1 MIAGITGLTLFVAT
15 FCFLAWLCYKIY
27 PSVFLL
33 FRQWCNLRDLSLLP
47 RHWLLGHLYIVREL
61 IARVLV
67 FCPYAYMAHR
77 RMGRPIRV
85 WVRLV
90 TWWLYT
96 YVSRMQVHAWL
107 CTAYYFV
114 LATNQSLFDVSVTL
128 RWWQNTILRLAL
140 ATGQGS
146 LSLAS
151 HKSV

>member
-15 FCFLAWLCYKIY
+15 FCFVAWLCYKIY

-96 YVSRMQVHAWL
+96 YVSRMHVHACMTL
-107 CTAYYFV
+107 HC
-114 LATNQSLFDVSVTL
+114 LLFCAGYKSVSVRCFCNSKMMTEHDSP
-128 RWWQNTILRLAL
+128 TC
-140 ATGQGS
+140 TGYW
-146 LSLAS
+146 AR
-151 HKSV
+151 